1 MLGGL
6 AVAALAARSYRPFG
20 AGGDGGSGGRAPSST
35 FVDSMFTLALIL
47 LVALALLAIFVRIGA
62 IRSGTARRRQ
72 SSLRVLIVYLA
83 VIALVVAA
91 GRHALLRMERLKAP
105 ADAAEAAF
113 PKRPGGAP
121 AAVGKPSR
129 TPEIVWP
136 LVIGVAVLV
145 GGTVAVLVV
154 VSRRRR
160 ARTTAGVPESLDVL
174 ADALDDAIDDLRRE
188 PDPRRAVVAAYA
200 RMEHA
205 LSVFG
210 VPRRPA
216 EAPYEYLARAGRAID
231 AEESVAA
238 LTDLF
243 EVAKF
248 SEHTI
253 DEPMR
258 ARAIDALSAV
268 RDEVRAA
275 T

>member
-1 MLGGL
+1 MLAAL

-20 AGGDGGSGGRAPSST
+20 SDGGGGEGRAASTT

-47 LVALALLAIFVRIGA
+47 LVALALVSVFVRIGVLRA
-62 IRSGTARRRQ
+62 KAKRHQRA
-72 SSLRVLIVYLA
+72 SLLGFIAYLA
-83 VIALVVAA
+83 AIVFAVGVGRYVLAHEQRLQAPDQA
-91 GRHALLRMERLKAP
+91 G
-105 ADAAEAAF
+105 EAAF
-113 PKRPGGAP
+113 PNRPGKEP
-121 AAVGKPSR
+121 VPVSKPTRS
-129 TPEIVWP
+129 PEVVWP
-136 LVIGVAVLV
+136 LVIAVAVLV
-145 GGTVAVLVV
+145 GGSVIVLVV

-160 ARTTAGVPESLDVL
+160 SRAASVTPESLDEL
-174 ADALDDAIDDLRRE
+174 ADALDEAIDDLRRE

-216 EAPYEYLARAGRAID
+216 EAPYEFLARAGRAID
-231 AEESVAA
+231 AKESVAN

-248 SEHTI
+248 SEHAI
-253 DEPMR
+253 DEDMR
-258 ARAIDALSAV
+258 GRAIDALSAV

-275 T
+275 A